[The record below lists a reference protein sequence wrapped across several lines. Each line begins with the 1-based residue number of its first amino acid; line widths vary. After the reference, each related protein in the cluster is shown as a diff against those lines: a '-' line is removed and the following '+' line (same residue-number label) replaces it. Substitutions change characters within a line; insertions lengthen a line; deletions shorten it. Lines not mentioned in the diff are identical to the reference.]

1 MCCIN
6 AAYAALFTDI
16 NINVYLVYMFELILA
31 STLMPPAWIHVALMH
46 NFHSVRCI
54 HLIEGFLMLNSMCCL
69 SSIICFISG
78 TATLVGSS
86 TDVDKTGQVGMVW
99 YGMVWFNRTIIYD
112 LAYFLCRIMM
122 FPVSSPLTCL
132 LQSYYG
138 ETYLFY
144 LNAVDGLSSAVIL
157 GTLLR
162 NTTHASYFSS
172 KQYVLITTFFS
183 VHIFIYVHFIS
194 DLFYF
199 NNWEAKCLKILSRVI
214 PYADYLFTLSISTD
228 KPGPIYD
235 FDWSPSGNEF
245 VVVYG
250 LMPAKGSPCM
260 VLFEQCLQC
269 AFLLNPA
276 CMIIGRNGIWNIAFV
291 LY

>member
-1 MCCIN
+1 
-6 AAYAALFTDI
+6 
-16 NINVYLVYMFELILA
+16 
-31 STLMPPAWIHVALMH
+31 
-46 NFHSVRCI
+46 
-54 HLIEGFLMLNSMCCL
+54 MLNSMCCL

-112 LAYFLCRIMM
+112 LAYLLCRIMM

-183 VHIFIYVHFIS
+183 VHIFIYVHFI
-194 DLFYF
+194 LFLICF
-199 NNWEAKCLKILSRVI
+199 I
-214 PYADYLFTLSISTD
+214 SITE
-228 KPGPIYD
+228 KP
-235 FDWSPSGNEF
+235 N
-245 VVVYG
+245 
-250 LMPAKGSPCM
+250 A
-260 VLFEQCLQC
+260 
-269 AFLLNPA
+269 
-276 CMIIGRNGIWNIAFV
+276 
-291 LY
+291 